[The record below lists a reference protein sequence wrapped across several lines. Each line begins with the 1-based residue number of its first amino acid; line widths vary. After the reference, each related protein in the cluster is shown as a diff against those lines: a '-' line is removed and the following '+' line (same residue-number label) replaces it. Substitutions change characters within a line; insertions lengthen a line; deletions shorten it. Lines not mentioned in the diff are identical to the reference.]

1 MVLMGIIST
10 NPLLVKSMLSTILA
24 MTIDINPTE
33 LLTPAMMEIVTNLQG
48 KLEPTIHGLVLAQQ
62 FENVDILGN
71 IQNGWKDFL
80 QSGKAG
86 TFTIGLVLGY
96 VVRGITR

>member
-1 MVLMGIIST
+1 
-10 NPLLVKSMLSTILA
+10 MLSTLLVIN
-24 MTIDINPTE
+24 IDIHLIDLFTST
-33 LLTPAMMEIVTNLQG
+33 LKIGTNLDI
-48 KLEPTIHGLVLAQQ
+48 TTHGLFLAQQ
-62 FENVDILGN
+62 FQNVDILGN
-71 IQNGWKDFL
+71 MQAGWTDFL

>member
-1 MVLMGIIST
+1 
-10 NPLLVKSMLSTILA
+10 MLSTLLVIN
-24 MTIDINPTE
+24 IDIHSIDLFTST
-33 LLTPAMMEIVTNLQG
+33 LEIGTNLNI
-48 KLEPTIHGLVLAQQ
+48 TTHGLVLAQFQ
-62 FENVDILGN
+62 NVDILGN
-71 IQNGWKDFL
+71 MQAGWTDFL

>member
-1 MVLMGIIST
+1 
-10 NPLLVKSMLSTILA
+10 MLSTLLV
-24 MTIDINPTE
+24 MNIDIHSLAEPLFWRIE
-33 LLTPAMMEIVTNLQG
+33 LLTPAMMEISTNLDF
-48 KLEPTIHGLVLAQQ
+48 TTHGLVLAQFQ
-62 FENVDILGN
+62 NVDILGN
-71 IQNGWKDFL
+71 MQAGWADFL

>member
-1 MVLMGIIST
+1 
-10 NPLLVKSMLSTILA
+10 MLSTLLV
-24 MTIDINPTE
+24 ININIHSIE
-33 LLTPAMMEIVTNLQG
+33 LLTPAIIEIGTNLDI
-48 KLEPTIHGLVLAQQ
+48 TTHGLVLAQFQ
-62 FENVDILGN
+62 NVDILGN
-71 IQNGWKDFL
+71 MQAGWTDFL

>member
-1 MVLMGIIST
+1 
-10 NPLLVKSMLSTILA
+10 MLSTLLVMNIGIHSLA
-24 MTIDINPTE
+24 EPLFWRIE
-33 LLTPAMMEIVTNLQG
+33 LLTPAMIEIGTNLDI
-48 KLEPTIHGLVLAQQ
+48 TTHGLFLAQFQ
-62 FENVDILGN
+62 NVDILGN
-71 IQNGWKDFL
+71 IQAGWTDFL

>member
-1 MVLMGIIST
+1 MGTIST
-10 NPLLVKSMLSTILA
+10 TPILIKSMLSTLLA
-24 MTIDINPTE
+24 MTIDIHS
-33 LLTPAMMEIVTNLQG
+33 IGIGTNLALG
-48 KLEPTIHGLVLAQQ
+48 FDSSTHGLILAQQ
-62 FENVDILGN
+62 FQNVDILGN
-71 IQNGWKDFL
+71 IQSGWADFL

>member
-1 MVLMGIIST
+1 
-10 NPLLVKSMLSTILA
+10 MLSTLLSLS
-24 MTIDINPTE
+24 ID
-33 LLTPAMMEIVTNLQG
+33 LDRLNLI
-48 KLEPTIHGLVLAQQ
+48 THGLFLAQQ
-62 FENVDILGN
+62 FQNVDILGN
-71 IQNGWKDFL
+71 IQNGWNDFL

>member
-1 MVLMGIIST
+1 MLS
-10 NPLLVKSMLSTILA
+10 NLLVMN
-24 MTIDINPTE
+24 IDIHSLAEPLFWRIE
-33 LLTPAMMEIVTNLQG
+33 LLTPAMIEIGTNLDI
-48 KLEPTIHGLVLAQQ
+48 TTHGLFLAQFQ
-62 FENVDILGN
+62 NVDILGN
-71 IQNGWKDFL
+71 IQAGWTDFL

>member
-1 MVLMGIIST
+1 
-10 NPLLVKSMLSTILA
+10 MLSTLLYLS
-24 MTIDINPTE
+24 IDIDQ
-33 LLTPAMMEIVTNLQG
+33 LDLTT
-48 KLEPTIHGLVLAQQ
+48 HGLVLAQQ
-62 FENVDILGN
+62 FQNVDILGN
-71 IQNGWKDFL
+71 IQNGWNDFL

>member
-1 MVLMGIIST
+1 
-10 NPLLVKSMLSTILA
+10 MLSTLLSLS
-24 MTIDINPTE
+24 IDLDRLN
-33 LLTPAMMEIVTNLQG
+33 LTTD
-48 KLEPTIHGLVLAQQ
+48 GLVLAQQ
-62 FENVDILGN
+62 FQNVDILGN
-71 IQNGWKDFL
+71 IQNGWNDFL

>member
-1 MVLMGIIST
+1 
-10 NPLLVKSMLSTILA
+10 MLSTLLVIN
-24 MTIDINPTE
+24 IDIHSIDLFTST
-33 LLTPAMMEIVTNLQG
+33 LEIAT
-48 KLEPTIHGLVLAQQ
+48 KLNITTHGLALAQFQ
-62 FENVDILGN
+62 NVDILGN
-71 IQNGWKDFL
+71 MQAGWNDFL